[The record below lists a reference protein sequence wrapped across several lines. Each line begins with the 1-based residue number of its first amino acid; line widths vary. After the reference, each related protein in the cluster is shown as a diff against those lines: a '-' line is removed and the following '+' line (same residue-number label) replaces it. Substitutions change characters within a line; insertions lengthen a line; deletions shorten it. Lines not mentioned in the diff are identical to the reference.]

1 MAHLFTLIR
10 HQDSRE
16 VMEEGKIKAV
26 EVETYQ
32 SDGQRIKCKGLTEES
47 LQEFL
52 DNVPVEEG
60 VVDENGQSWEAEGL
74 FVCDASVLPT
84 AIGVNPMITIQ
95 STSYYI
101 SNKIAQL
108 LKKE

>member
-1 MAHLFTLIR
+1 MG
-10 HQDSRE
+10 S
-16 VMEEGKIKAV
+16 
-26 EVETYQ
+26 
-32 SDGQRIKCKGLTEES
+32 TE
-47 LQEFL
+47 
-52 DNVPVEEG
+52 EEG

-95 STSYYI
+95 STSYCI